1 MSEQFYN
8 KVLGLFFRFS
18 LLLLLLVADMEVLF
32 WYIVAR
38 SLLLYTFWLG
48 LLMVSVLYGLRL
60 YGNFDEFRINLGLFM
75 QNNERGDEKIEPLN
89 MEFNDKAVQVCLYY
103 RNGASLTQ
111 IKENMGFDHAEQVR
125 RHLLKGLDILLKNYE
140 NKQEDVKT

>member
-1 MSEQFYN
+1 
-8 KVLGLFFRFS
+8 
-18 LLLLLLVADMEVLF
+18 
-32 WYIVAR
+32 
-38 SLLLYTFWLG
+38 
-48 LLMVSVLYGLRL
+48 MVSVLYGLRL

-111 IKENMGFDHAEQVR
+111 IKENMKFDHPEQVR
-125 RHLLKGLDILLKNYE
+125 RHLLKGLGILLKFYDE
-140 NKQEDVKT
+140 HKQEVKT